1 MVAESVVPRSGLAR
15 VVLAVCIGFFGL
27 LIWWPIVQTLW
38 LSLQFIRPGE
48 AYWVGLENYRFL
60 LVEDPL
66 FWKSLSV
73 TFSYVGMTVPGV
85 VVLGL
90 FLAVVLNALKNL
102 TVRGFFTSLY
112 FVPFIVPLVAV
123 ALVWRYMYLPGNQ
136 GLLNALLGLFDIG
149 PIRWL
154 NSSDTALPSLAIL
167 RIWKISGY
175 AMVLFLAGLQSIPAE
190 FYEAAAID
198 GSNAWHR
205 FWHITL
211 PLLMPTTA
219 FVVVITT
226 IGAMLEFTTVYVMTT
241 QTGTTGLDR
250 GGPNFATYVM
260 SYHIFKTAITNQYE
274 GLGSANAAIFFC
286 IMVAIGYLQYRF
298 LRVRYEY

>member
-1 MVAESVVPRSGLAR
+1 MYAETWFPRSGLAR
-15 VVLAVCIGFFGL
+15 FVLACSVAFFGL
-27 LIWWPIVQTLW
+27 LIWWPIFQTFW
-38 LSLQFIRPGE
+38 LSLQFKRPGE
-48 AYWVGLENYRFL
+48 QYWVGLENYRFL
-60 LVEDPL
+60 LFDDPL
-66 FWKSLSV
+66 FWKSLAV
-73 TFSYVGMTVPGV
+73 TFTFVGLTVPGV
-85 VVLGL
+85 VILGL
-90 FLAVVLNALKNL
+90 FLAVVLNGLKEL
-102 TVRGFFTSLY
+102 TIRGFFTSLY

-136 GLLNALLGLFDIG
+136 GLLNVVLGFWDVG
-149 PIRWL
+149 PVRWL

-226 IGAMLEFTTVYVMTT
+226 IGAMLEFTTVYVM
-241 QTGTTGLDR
+241 
-250 GGPNFATYVM
+250 
-260 SYHIFKTAITNQYE
+260 
-274 GLGSANAAIFFC
+274 
-286 IMVAIGYLQYRF
+286 
-298 LRVRYEY
+298 

>member
-1 MVAESVVPRSGLAR
+1 MFAESWLPRSGLAR
-15 VVLAVCIGFFGL
+15 VVLAGCIAFFGL
-27 LIWWPIVQTLW
+27 LIWWPIFQTFW
-38 LSLQFIRPGE
+38 LSLQFKRPGE
-48 AYWVGLENYRFL
+48 QYWVGLENYRFL
-60 LVEDPL
+60 LFDDPL
-66 FWKSLSV
+66 FWKSLTV
-73 TFSYVGMTVPGV
+73 TFTFVGLTVPGV

-90 FLAVVLNALKNL
+90 SLAVVLNGLKNL
-102 TVRGFFTSLY
+102 TVRGFFTSMY

-136 GLLNALLGLFDIG
+136 GLLNVLLSFFELG
-149 PIRWL
+149 PVRWL
-154 NSSDTALPSLAIL
+154 NSSDWALPSLAIL

-175 AMVLFLAGLQSIPAE
+175 AMVLFLAGLQSIPAV

-198 GSNAWHR
+198 GANAWHR
-205 FWHITL
+205 FWRITL
-211 PLLMPTTA
+211 PLLMPTMA

-226 IGAMLEFTTVYVMTT
+226 IGAMLEFTSVYVMTT

-260 SYHIFKTAITNQYE
+260 SFHIFKTAITNQYE

-298 LRVRYEY
+298 LRVKYEF